1 MIKSKYDNDNNSS
14 TCADMCVLYKYI
26 ILGPIRGG
34 GPSVL
39 IRKTSSPSVSLI
51 DTFAGTVTALQVS
64 DYSQR
69 GCKR

>member
-1 MIKSKYDNDNNSS
+1 MIISTITALLVLICVSS
-14 TCADMCVLYKYI
+14 NKYI

-51 DTFAGTVTALQVS
+51 DTFAGRVTALQVS